1 MDVPRKGAS
10 RNRMIRRIIY
20 AVIALCTI
28 PLITLGLNRLKPAA
42 PTVEMATLWPDTVKR
57 GPMVLNTRGLGVL
70 KPEEVLFIPAATDGR
85 VDKILIR
92 PGAKVTADSVIL
104 ELSNPDLKLAAVDLE
119 WQVKAAEAGYVD
131 LRVRLATQRLDLK
144 SNAGKVRSDYTQ
156 AKLQA
161 EVEQKLRESGLNS
174 EITVKKA
181 RETAADLEARTA
193 IEDERVAISGE
204 SMEAQ
209 LAASK
214 VQIEKL
220 RAAYE
225 LKKQQVDDL
234 KIRAGAPGV
243 LQELPVE
250 VGQRLAPGTLLAK
263 VAQPWK
269 LKAVLQIAET
279 QAKDI
284 ALGQKAE
291 IDTRNGI
298 IMGKVIR
305 IDPAVINGTRT
316 IDVKLE
322 GELPNGAVP
331 DLSVDGT
338 IIREQLDNVLYMGR
352 PVFGQPNSLVTL
364 FKINAEGREANR
376 VQVKLGRASVNT
388 IEILEGL
395 RVGDKVILSDMS
407 AQDQHNRI
415 QLN

>member
-1 MDVPRKGAS
+1 MDVQRKGAS
-10 RNRMIRRIIY
+10 RNRLIRRVIY
-20 AVIALCTI
+20 AAIALCTI
-28 PLITLGLNRLKPAA
+28 PLITLGVSRLKPAA

-57 GPMVLNTRGLGVL
+57 GPMLRQVRGLGVL

-85 VDKILIR
+85 VDKIFIR
-92 PGAKVTADSVIL
+92 PGSPVTANSVIM
-104 ELSNPDLKLAAVDLE
+104 ELSNPDLQLAAVDCE
-119 WQVKAAEAGYVD
+119 WQVKAAEAGYTD
-131 LRVRLATQRLDLK
+131 LRVRLATQRLDLR
-144 SNAGKVRSDYTQ
+144 STAGKVRSDYTQ
-156 AKLQA
+156 AKMQA
-161 EVEQKLRESGLNS
+161 EVEEKLRESGLNS
-174 EITVKKA
+174 EITVRKA
-181 RETAADLEARTA
+181 KETAADLQARTA

-214 VQIEKL
+214 VQIEKV

-225 LKKQQVDDL
+225 LKKKQVNEL

-250 VGQRLAPGTLLAK
+250 VGQRLTPGMLLAK

-284 ALGQKAE
+284 TLGQQAE

-298 IMGKVIR
+298 IQGKVIR

-316 IDVKLE
+316 VDVKLE
-322 GELPNGAVP
+322 GALPLGAVP

-338 IIREQLDNVLYMGR
+338 IELERLNDVLYMGR

-364 FKINAEGREANR
+364 FRVDADGREANR
-376 VQVKLGRASVNT
+376 IQVKLGRSSVNT
-388 IEILEGL
+388 IEILDGL
-395 RVGDKVILSDMS
+395 KIGDKVILSDMS

-415 QLN
+415 RLN